1 MDKILQVAKVLFCE
15 HGFDGTSVRDITS
28 SLNITPGALYAHFKS
43 KQELLFAL
51 LSNIW
56 DDFIDCIQEAINNHR
71 YDSVESQLYNVYA
84 FYVNYDRQAHCN
96 SKLLLRNFMF
106 PPYNLKEKINH
117 ISTEK
122 YSQVIEKVK
131 PILITG
137 IKQDILKDYDL
148 DKHIDLFNTL
158 IKSLAIDIIS
168 SNGTQSLEYFNKYW
182 NPYWKEVTKNY

>member
-15 HGFDGTSVRDITS
+15 KGFYGTSVRDITD
-28 SLNITPGALYAHFKS
+28 SLNITSGALYAHFKS
-43 KQELLFAL
+43 KQELLFRL
-51 LSNIW
+51 LLNVW
-56 DDFIDCIQEAINNHR
+56 DDFVNSIQESINNHR
-71 YDSVESQLYNVYA
+71 HESVESQLYNVYA
-84 FYVNYDRQAHCN
+84 FYINYDKHSHYN

-106 PPYNLKEKINH
+106 PPYSLKEQINH

-131 PILITG
+131 PIFITG
-137 IKQDILKDYDL
+137 IKQGILKDYSL

-158 IKSLAIDIIS
+158 IKSFAIDIID

-182 NPYWKEVTKNY
+182 NAYWKEATEIY